1 MLTSEKLSDRG
12 ALKSPRP
19 SADVIDPKSLG
30 SDDVEAV
37 GDGGVGSESRSASSC
52 TPFAAIAARTRLLT
66 DESQMRRMSRRRAV
80 RVEARRELRCDRPD
94 TLQSGASGKS
104 RI

>member
-52 TPFAAIAARTRLLT
+52 TPFAAICAAHATFVGRFADVSDEPLT
-66 DESQMRRMSRRRAV
+66 GCAHSGTSQAQMRS
-80 RVEARRELRCDRPD
+80 
-94 TLQSGASGKS
+94 T
-104 RI
+104 